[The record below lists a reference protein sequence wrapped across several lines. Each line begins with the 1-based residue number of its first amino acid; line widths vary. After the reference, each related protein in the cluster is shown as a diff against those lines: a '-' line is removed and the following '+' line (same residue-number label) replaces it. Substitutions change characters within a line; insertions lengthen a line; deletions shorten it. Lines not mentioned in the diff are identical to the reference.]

1 MTENSE
7 ELRDRLI
14 LAAVRRTASAGWTAA
29 AIRAGAV
36 EVGIDE
42 VEAKRILRGGPR
54 ALFRAFND
62 WADARMT
69 ETLDSAGASNA
80 GLSERVETAVLAR
93 FDVLEPYRDS
103 IRRGIA
109 FAGFPQNA
117 ALGLSCYC
125 RTVDRIWRAA
135 GDRPHDFSFYTKRAL
150 LGGILGATVLVWL
163 EDRSEGCTD
172 TRAFLRRRLADVLR
186 IQKLRSGAKLLSSGL
201 SRPFRRRPPAF
212 RRGPRRAQ
220 RG

>member
-1 MTENSE
+1 MTEDREN
-7 ELRDRLI
+7 LHDRLV
-14 LAAVRRTASAGWTAA
+14 LAAVRHAASAGWTAA
-29 AIRAGAV
+29 AIRAGAA

-42 VEAKRILRGGPR
+42 VEADRILRGGPR
-54 ALFRAFND
+54 ALFLAFND

-69 ETLDSAGASNA
+69 EALDAAGAPSAGLGA
-80 GLSERVETAVLAR
+80 RVEMAVLAR
-93 FDVLEPYRDS
+93 LDALEPYRDS

-135 GDRPHDFSFYTKRAL
+135 GDRPHDFSFYAKRAL

-172 TRAFLRRRLADVLR
+172 TRAFLQRRLADVLR
-186 IQKLRSGAKLLSSGL
+186 IQKLRSGTKLLFAGL
-201 SRPFRRRPPAF
+201 LRPTRRRRSMF
-212 RRGPRRAQ
+212 RHGSHRAHRG
-220 RG
+220 